1 MAAWAPPRPLL
12 LRHLGAAGRLQRTGG
27 GFLVS
32 PKSWRSLRRAQKRD
46 RGRPPRPNRF
56 FTSGERRRRRLAAF
70 KEDAKEITRP
80 SSPPP
85 RSAGRPGLHSVRLRS
100 NGARAR
106 YRPRPPGQPRLRLPA
121 MAGPAGRA
129 PGLTFVVGMRA
140 GAGPAAGLLRESLV
154 RSLFLLAG
162 GPTGALFNVVAFS
175 GQARRGA
182 AGGSPLR
189 AGCRSGEA
197 GASYGTPKSRNAQ
210 QRVSHP
216 ARVSEDLHV

>member
-1 MAAWAPPRPLL
+1 
-12 LRHLGAAGRLQRTGG
+12 
-27 GFLVS
+27 
-32 PKSWRSLRRAQKRD
+32 
-46 RGRPPRPNRF
+46 
-56 FTSGERRRRRLAAF
+56 
-70 KEDAKEITRP
+70 
-80 SSPPP
+80 
-85 RSAGRPGLHSVRLRS
+85 
-100 NGARAR
+100 
-106 YRPRPPGQPRLRLPA
+106 